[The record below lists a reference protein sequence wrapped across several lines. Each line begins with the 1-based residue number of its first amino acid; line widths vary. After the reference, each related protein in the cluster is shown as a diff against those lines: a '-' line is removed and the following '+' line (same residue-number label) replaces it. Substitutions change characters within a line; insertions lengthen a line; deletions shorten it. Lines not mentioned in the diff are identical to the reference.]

1 MAILINIDEE
11 TQNVAYG
18 KLECVTNRAERKRV
32 MRQWQRGTS
41 SNKSSLWEVRLNTKG
56 TTVIVMLYTL
66 KQV

>member
-1 MAILINIDEE
+1 MATVINIGEE
-11 TQNVAYG
+11 TQNMAYG

-41 SNKSSLWEVRLNTKG
+41 SNKSSLWQVHLHTKG
-56 TTVIVMLYTL
+56 TAVIVMLYTL